1 MKRLIATT
9 VLALGLAGAAQADP
23 ALGIWQTQ
31 VDDGSYAHIKMV
43 PCGNAVC
50 GTIDRTFNSS
60 VPSRPGRACSK
71 RRGYGSRIEAS
82 CLTTKPPRH

>member
-23 ALGIWQTQ
+23 ALGIWPTQ

-50 GTIDRTFNSS
+50 GTIDRTFTSS
-60 VPSRPGRACSK
+60 GEYRS
-71 RRGYGSRIEAS
+71 
-82 CLTTKPPRH
+82 